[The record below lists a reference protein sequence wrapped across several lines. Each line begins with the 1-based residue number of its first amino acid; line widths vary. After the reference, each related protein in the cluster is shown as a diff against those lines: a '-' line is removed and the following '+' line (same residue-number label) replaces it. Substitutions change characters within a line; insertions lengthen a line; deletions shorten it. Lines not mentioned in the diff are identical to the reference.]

1 VEDAAYGTAVYSA
14 PLASQ
19 PVTVSVTSAGTSS
32 AAHVQVT
39 GVAAH
44 TDHIVISVEGSRG
57 RPSMHFRYSP
67 KS

>member
-1 VEDAAYGTAVYSA
+1 MEDAAYGTAVYSA

-44 TDHIVISVEGSRG
+44 TDHIV
-57 RPSMHFRYSP
+57 M
-67 KS
+67 